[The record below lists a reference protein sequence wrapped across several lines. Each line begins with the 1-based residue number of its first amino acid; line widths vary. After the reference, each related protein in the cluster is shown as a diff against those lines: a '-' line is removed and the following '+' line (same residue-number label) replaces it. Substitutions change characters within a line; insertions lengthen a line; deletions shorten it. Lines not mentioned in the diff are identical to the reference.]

1 MGMLRGL
8 FMTGLLGWLSWAGAM
23 DIFSGTNVSMAVR
36 QGQAFSW
43 GDNRS
48 GQLGNGAWG
57 DVVTSP
63 QAILGAFSPILAMA
77 GGDRHSLALL
87 GNGTVWAW
95 GDNSDGQLGIDSSG
109 EIEPFPL
116 PVAVHDLTKVTAIA
130 AGGNFSLALTKDGD
144 VYTWGR
150 GDLSGEQGTG
160 STGNVTSATT
170 LGLAGPAVAI
180 AAGHGHGLAL
190 LEDGSVQAWGNNG
203 HGQLGDNTRQ
213 IRLAPVTVTGLKDIK
228 AVSAGT
234 AHSLALDL
242 QGKVWGWGSNESGQL
257 GSSSTPGIDAMVPV
271 KIPLPEPI
279 ARIASGGR
287 HNLALGASGRLYG
300 WGSNDSGQVAYGG
313 TPVVWMPR
321 LITRAYTFEEL
332 QAIQDA
338 LARHQ
343 PLPPSPALSGI
354 VGVAA
359 GESHSMATDNQGHVW
374 TWGGGSRGQLG
385 RGATAPAAAAQTI
398 PGW

>member
-8 FMTGLLGWLSWAGAM
+8 FMTGLLGWLSWAGAT
-23 DIFSGTNVSMAVR
+23 DVFSGTNVSMAVR

-63 QAILGAFSPILAMA
+63 QAILGAFSPILALA

-95 GDNSDGQLGIDSSG
+95 GDNLDGQLGIESSG
-109 EIEPFPL
+109 EIEPFPF
-116 PVAVHDLTKVTAIA
+116 PVAVHGLTTVAAIA
-130 AGGNFSLALTKDGD
+130 AGGNFSLALTKDGT

-150 GDLSGEQGTG
+150 GDFSGEQGTG
-160 STGNVTSATT
+160 STGNVAAATT
-170 LGLAGPAVAI
+170 LGFAGPVVAI
-180 AAGHGHGLAL
+180 AAGHGHGLAA
-190 LEDGSVQAWGNNG
+190 LEDGSVQSWGNNS

-213 IRLAPVTVTGLKDIK
+213 IRLAPITVPGLKNISVV
-228 AVSAGT
+228 AAGM
-234 AHSLALDL
+234 AHSLALDA
-242 QGKVWGWGSNESGQL
+242 QGTVWAWGSNENGQL
-257 GSSSTPGIDAMVPV
+257 GSTTPGVDAMVPV

-279 ARIASGGR
+279 VRIASGGR

-300 WGSNDSGQVAYGG
+300 WGGNDSGQIAYGAP
-313 TPVVWMPR
+313 PVVWIPR
-321 LITRAYTFEEL
+321 PITRAYTFEEL

-343 PLPPSPALSGI
+343 PIPPPPALGGI
-354 VGVAA
+354 VAVAA
-359 GESHSMATDNQGHVW
+359 GESHSVATDDQGHVW
-374 TWGGGSRGQLG
+374 TWGNNSHGQLG